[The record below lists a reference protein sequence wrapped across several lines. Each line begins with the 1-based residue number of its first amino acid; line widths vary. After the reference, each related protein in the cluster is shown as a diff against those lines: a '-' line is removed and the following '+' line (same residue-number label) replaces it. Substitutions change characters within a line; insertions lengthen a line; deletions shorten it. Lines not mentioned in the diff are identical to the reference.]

1 VNEKKYRLS
10 YIHIHKDFSL
20 GIRMSKNQQ
29 IMILRNPA
37 VMWDS
42 FFRIMLSAVLFCFI
56 RSMLPAQGVM
66 GNVVEEFSR
75 QPIAHAEVSISF
87 GDSVAYK
94 GKTDEKGLY
103 AFTINS
109 AGRIVINIKAQGYV
123 DNQMTD
129 VLLDGYSIEH
139 VEHFLVKTAFDLPG
153 ITVVAS
159 WQEATSF
166 IRTISPDDM
175 LQVAGNF
182 EDPVRIAHS
191 QPGIVL
197 LNDQANHLSA
207 RGQSPIFNS
216 WYLEGLEIVNPS
228 HTSNAGTLSD
238 LPTQYGGGVNMF
250 SAQTLGSTDIYIG
263 VNPLRVNSNTG
274 AAIDMHLH
282 ESSKPEW
289 RAKAGLLGL
298 ELGGGAALGKQ
309 SILDFNLRYSFTGIL
324 TSLGADFGG
333 EKINFYDGV
342 VSFRNEGALHKL
354 KLFAWA
360 GRSINEF
367 DHVEPPE
374 DRESDKDFY
383 DIDYSNNILG
393 AGGRY
398 DVTLNPSLFLRSGFA
413 YSTNSSTHSKTGPF
427 GGNVNTFNTYN
438 ILDITTGF
446 VEFSILHSSRFHS
459 DAGIGFTHKEYENVV
474 RETALRPYLNTSLK
488 FAPKWEIDLGGELQY
503 TFRDKEWFPGYRF
516 QVNWNAIGT
525 NTFFTGIRHS
535 ASSPFVNEQ
544 SIQNLLVYVVSN
556 TTEMGWKLRKSQY
569 ELAVNVYYQEMK
581 RLVSYYLDENDF
593 EHLADYPNSD
603 HAGPFGS
610 NSTGVSRHFGIEGR
624 WHYKTSNGWKLNFNQ
639 SVYKSVRGIEGTALE
654 TGRYNGKY
662 GTHFSIS
669 KEIIASS
676 EEKNKLWNFSLRG
689 ILNGG
694 LWEPEINVNQQPG
707 PGYYIPVIYD
717 QQLPAYKRI
726 DVGITRTIAFA
737 KVRWRYS
744 LDIQNAFGFT
754 NIAYH
759 YYDAFLK
766 EVVPQEQ
773 LGIIPVL
780 SVQASW

>member
-1 VNEKKYRLS
+1 
-10 YIHIHKDFSL
+10 
-20 GIRMSKNQQ
+20 
-29 IMILRNPA
+29 MILRNPA

-42 FFRIMLSAVLFCFI
+42 FFRVILSAVLICLTG
-56 RSMLPAQGVM
+56 SMLPAQGVM
-66 GNVVEEFSR
+66 GSVVEEFSR
-75 QPIAHAEVSISF
+75 QPIRHAEVQISF
-87 GDSVAYK
+87 GDSIAYE
-94 GKTDEKGLY
+94 GHTNDNGQY
-103 AFTINS
+103 IFTS
-109 AGRIVINIKAQGYV
+109 HRAGRIVINIKADGYTEV
-123 DNQMTD
+123 RMADI
-129 VLLDGYSIEH
+129 LLDGYSTEH
-139 VEHFLVKTAFDLPG
+139 VEHLMEKSSFDLPV

-159 WQEATSF
+159 RQAPTSF
-166 IRTISPDDM
+166 IRTITPDDM

-216 WYLEGLEIVNPS
+216 WFLEGLEIVNPS

-238 LPTQYGGGVNMF
+238 LPTQYGGGINMF
-250 SAQTLGSTDIYIG
+250 SAQTLGSTDIYMG
-263 VNPLRVNSNTG
+263 VNPLSINRNTG

-289 RAKAGLLGL
+289 RAKAGLLGF

-309 SILDFNLRYSFTGIL
+309 TILDFNLRYSFTGIL

-342 VSFRNEGALHKL
+342 VSLRNEGALHKL

-398 DVTLNPSLFLRSGFA
+398 DVTLSPSLFLRSGFA
-413 YSTNSSTHSKTGPF
+413 YSTNTAMHSKTGPYDGTIHMF
-427 GGNVNTFNTYN
+427 NYDPSVDIVNT
-438 ILDITTGF
+438 F
-446 VEFSILHSSRFHS
+446 VEFSMLHSPRFHS
-459 DAGIGFTHKEYENVV
+459 SAGIGFTHKDYENDVT
-474 RETALRPYLNTSLK
+474 ESSLRPYLNTSLK
-488 FAPKWEIDLGGELQY
+488 LAPKWDIDLGGELQY
-503 TFRDKEWFPGYRF
+503 TLFRLEEWFPGYRF
-516 QVNWNAIGT
+516 QLNWNAIGT
-525 NTFFTGIRHS
+525 NTLFAGIRHS
-535 ASSPFVNEQ
+535 ASSPFLNGQ
-544 SIQNLLVYVVSN
+544 SIQNLFVYVVSN
-556 TTEMGWKLRKSQY
+556 TTELGWKLRKSKY
-569 ELAVNVYYQEMK
+569 DLAVNVYYQEMNG
-581 RLVSYYLDENDF
+581 LIAYYLDDNDF
-593 EHLADYPNSD
+593 EYLADYPNSGY
-603 HAGPFGS
+603 AGLIGS
-610 NSTGVSRHFGIEGR
+610 NSRGISKHFGIEGQ
-624 WHYKTSNGWKLNFNQ
+624 WFYKSTNGWKININQ
-639 SVYKSVRGIEGTALE
+639 SVYKSVRGIEGTSLE

-662 GTHFSIS
+662 GTHFSVL
-669 KEIIASS
+669 KEIITSS
-676 EEKNKLWNFSLRG
+676 EGKNRLWNFAIRG

-694 LWEPEINVNQQPG
+694 LWEPEINVSQQPS
-707 PGYYIPVIYD
+707 PDYAFPVIYD

-744 LDIQNAFGFT
+744 LDIQNVFGFT